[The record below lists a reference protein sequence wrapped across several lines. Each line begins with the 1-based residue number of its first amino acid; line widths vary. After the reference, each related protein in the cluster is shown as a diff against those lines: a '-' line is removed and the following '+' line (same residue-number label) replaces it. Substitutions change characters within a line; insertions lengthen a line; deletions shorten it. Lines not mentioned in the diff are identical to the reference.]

1 MTDSTN
7 DTSTSTTDIK
17 PREPV
22 DNSHLDAGIA
32 AREARKAAAEPQKQ
46 EAAQPAAADA
56 GDDGQDEPADTQ
68 NQPGES
74 AHPDSGNAPAK
85 PRKKPGVH
93 QRIDE
98 LTKARYDAER
108 EAQYWREQ
116 AMRQQQQPSQ
126 PAQAGTEPAPAAS
139 RAETDE
145 PTLESCDFD
154 VAEFNR
160 RHYQWM
166 REQERKQER
175 AQQRQRA
182 LAERVEAFRAEHPD
196 YDQVALNPQVPIT
209 KAMAEEII
217 ETDNPPAI
225 AYYLGK
231 NPQEAAQ
238 IAQMSERAMARA
250 IGRIE
255 AKLSAQ
261 AAPPPPPTAQP
272 NPKTVTRA
280 PAPVTTLSGG
290 APAITKSPDQMTQR
304 EYEQWRREQRAAK
317 GLPNR

>member
-1 MTDSTN
+1 MTDSTSE
-7 DTSTSTTDIK
+7 TRTSTTEIK

-46 EAAQPAAADA
+46 EAAPPAAADA
-56 GDDGQDEPADTQ
+56 GEDEQDEQADTQ
-68 NQPGES
+68 NQTGES
-74 AHPDSGNAPAK
+74 ADPDSGDAPAK

-116 AMRQQQQPSQ
+116 AMRQQPQQPAKPSSD
-126 PAQAGTEPAPAAS
+126 PAPATAS
-139 RAETDE
+139 AAADE

-160 RHYQWM
+160 RHYQWL
-166 REQERKQER
+166 REQEKKQEQ
-175 AQQRQRA
+175 AQQRQRT
-182 LAERVEAFRAEHPD
+182 LAEKVEAFRAEHPD
-196 YDQVALNPQVPIT
+196 YDEVAHNPQVPIT
-209 KAMAEEII
+209 KAMAEEIL
-217 ETDNPPAI
+217 ETDHAPAI
-225 AYYLGK
+225 AYYLGQ
-231 NPQEAAQ
+231 NPQEAAE
-238 IAQMSERAMARA
+238 IAQMSERAMSRA

-255 AKLSAQ
+255 ARLSAQ
-261 AAPPPPPTAQP
+261 PASSPQPSQPP
-272 NPKTVTRA
+272 PKTVTRA
-280 PAPVTTLSGG
+280 PAPVTTLSG
-290 APAITKSPDQMTQR
+290 APAVTKSYEGMSQR
-304 EYEQWRREQRAAK
+304 EYEAARRKEREAK

>member
-46 EAAQPAAADA
+46 EAAPPAAADA

-74 AHPDSGNAPAK
+74 AAPDSGDAPAK

-98 LTKARYDAER
+98 LTRARYEAER

-116 AMRQQQQPSQ
+116 AMRQQPQQPAPS
-126 PAQAGTEPAPAAS
+126 GGDPAPATAS
-139 RAETDE
+139 AAADE

-160 RHYQWM
+160 RHYQWL
-166 REQERKQER
+166 REQERKQEQ
-175 AQQRQRA
+175 AQQRQRT

-196 YDQVALNPQVPIT
+196 YDQVAHNPQVPIT

-225 AYYLGK
+225 AYYLGQ

-238 IAQMSERAMARA
+238 IAQMSERAMIRA

-261 AAPPPPPTAQP
+261 AAPPPAQP
-272 NPKTVTRA
+272 TPKTVTRA

-290 APAITKSPDQMTQR
+290 APAVTKSPDQMTQR

>member
-7 DTSTSTTDIK
+7 DTSTTDIK

-46 EAAQPAAADA
+46 EAAPPAAADA
-56 GDDGQDEPADTQ
+56 GEDEQGEPADTQ

-74 AHPDSGNAPAK
+74 ADPDSGDAPAK

-116 AMRQQQQPSQ
+116 AMRQKPQQQPAE
-126 PAQAGTEPAPAAS
+126 PGTSPAPAAAP
-139 RAETDE
+139 AETDE

-160 RHYQWM
+160 RHYQWL
-166 REQERKQER
+166 REQERKQEQ
-175 AQQRQRA
+175 AQQRQRT

-196 YDQVALNPQVPIT
+196 YDQVAHNPQVPIT

-225 AYYLGK
+225 AYYLGQ

-261 AAPPPPPTAQP
+261 AAPSPTPPAQP
-272 NPKTVTRA
+272 TPKTVTRA

-290 APAITKSPDQMTQR
+290 APAVTKSPDQMTQR

-317 GLPNR
+317 GLR